1 MATTAKG
8 MYPPHAHARGCTVGS
23 FVVTAAAS
31 PTVNDPGGIVASVIK
46 VPATTGQYLVTLK
59 RNYSRVHAV
68 SDNNSAGELFSR
80 VRTVVAGGTVSN
92 TILFEIWD
100 TANDNP
106 DDGTGTLTTL
116 AFFGYDS

>member
-68 SDNNSAGELFSR
+68 SDNNSNAGLFSR
-80 VRTVVAGGTVSN
+80 VRTITAGGTVSN

-100 TANDNP
+100 TAAAAAA
-106 DDGTGTLTTL
+106 DGTGTLTTL